1 MSLKIAHSSV
11 FFPPLPLSP
20 ARLQHGLDECQTE
33 KLQQCGSKP
42 LTETKAGLE
51 LTESLF
57 CKLTVANE
65 NLPSIQWLAYKVK
78 MCAIITQVTIITADY
93 SLIDGPI
100 IGASLVVGCSNM
112 LVGHFFVLPHF
123 SGLAPGGQENV
134 CVVEFDILHPHAL
147 LRNAEPTSNH
157 QISMLSPSV
166 SPLSFRNTD

>member
-1 MSLKIAHSSV
+1 MGLVLASSLRLSWAWKSHTRV

-42 LTETKAGLE
+42 LTETKAALE

-78 MCAIITQVTIITADY
+78 MCAIRTQVTIITADY

-100 IGASLVVGCSNM
+100 IGASLVVGCSNI
-112 LVGHFFVLPHF
+112 
-123 SGLAPGGQENV
+123 SRRS
-134 CVVEFDILHPHAL
+134 L
-147 LRNAEPTSNH
+147 LRSSSFQRAGSGGPGKRVCCRIWH
-157 QISMLSPSV
+157 FASPC
-166 SPLSFRNTD
+166 PA

>member
-11 FFPPLPLSP
+11 FFPPLPPSP

-42 LTETKAGLE
+42 LTETKAALE

-78 MCAIITQVTIITADY
+78 MCAMRTQVTIITADY

-100 IGASLVVGCSNM
+100 IGASSVVGCSNISRRS
-112 LVGHFFVLPHF
+112 LFQNF
-123 SGLAPGGQENV
+123 SRLAPGGQENV

-147 LRNAEPTSNH
+147 LKNAEPTSNH